1 MNLEIIIDLLVSRK
15 ISVEQ
20 FNSVQVSFGNEELV
34 SIFNNSKNNLVIKY
48 MVTPNN

>member
-1 MNLEIIIDLLVSRK
+1 MNQEIINDLLVSGK
-15 ISVEQ
+15 ISIEQ

-34 SIFNNSKNNLVIKY
+34 SIFNNSKNNSVVKY